1 VNDYPT
7 VAAAIE
13 ALMQRPID
21 IAWTTADQKLYDTA
35 CVRSLLLSGVRSKI
49 PVWGYSLPLVRAGA
63 LLGVG
68 VEPAAQGRQAADLV
82 IKTMKD
88 PGGFKMQ
95 SIGPDRFQIGV
106 NLIVAE
112 QIGVDIPDSVSHRAT
127 FLFKP
132 EK

>member
-1 VNDYPT
+1 
-7 VAAAIE
+7 
-13 ALMQRPID
+13 
-21 IAWTTADQKLYDTA
+21 
-35 CVRSLLLSGVRSKI
+35 
-49 PVWGYSLPLVRAGA
+49 VRAGA

-82 IKTMKD
+82 IKTIKD

-95 SIGPDRFQIGV
+95 SIAPDRFQIGV

-112 QIGVDIPDSVSHRAT
+112 QIGVEIPDSVSHRAT
-127 FLFKP
+127 FVYQP